1 VTKTSVV
8 LTIAGSDPYGGAG
21 IQVDAKTIH
30 ALGGYALSVPT
41 ALTSQNSQG
50 VLDVFAPPVAVLE
63 NQLCA
68 LLDDMQVDA
77 VKIGMLAN
85 AEIVSCVAKLID
97 RYALK
102 NVVLDTVLVSS
113 SGKDLLATDALEV
126 LKAEL
131 FPRADVITPNLPE
144 LNRLLNTNY
153 QGIAEEMDEV
163 GEQLWGMNVKAA
175 VIKGGHSATD
185 SCTDYVL
192 ESGSTPEALFAA
204 RVQTSHTHGTG
215 CVFSSAIATG
225 LAKGHTLRDS
235 THMAKAFLTA
245 ALKASDSLKLS
256 YHQLSDNRRE
266 PIL

>member
-1 VTKTSVV
+1 MTKTPVV

-50 VLDVFAPPVAVLE
+50 VREVFAPPVAVLE
-63 NQLCA
+63 SQLCA

-85 AEIVSCVAKLID
+85 AEIVVSVAKLIE

-144 LNRLLNTNY
+144 LNRLLNTEY
-153 QGIAEEMDEV
+153 QGFAEEMDEI
-163 GEQLWGMNVKAA
+163 GEQLWRMNVKAA

-192 ESGSTPEALFAA
+192 QPASKPEALFAA
-204 RVQTSHTHGTG
+204 RVQTTHTHGTG
-215 CVFSSAIATG
+215 CVLSSALATA
-225 LAKGHTLRDS
+225 LAKGNRLRDS
-235 THMAKAFLTA
+235 TYIAKAFLTA
-245 ALKASDSLKLS
+245 TLKASDSLKLS